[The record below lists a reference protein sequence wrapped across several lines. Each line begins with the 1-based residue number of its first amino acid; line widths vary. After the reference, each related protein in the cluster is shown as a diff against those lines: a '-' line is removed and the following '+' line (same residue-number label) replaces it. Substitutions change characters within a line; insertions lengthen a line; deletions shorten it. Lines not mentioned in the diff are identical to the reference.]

1 MDKDNL
7 EKDIKLNQQNSQEY
21 KVKNT
26 VDKISTDE
34 AVCNIINSM
43 EEEISTIFSRSKS
56 LKPCP
61 IGSAVSGICCKNCSM
76 GPCRVRENTTGL
88 CGATLATI
96 AARNL
101 GRHIAAGASAH
112 SDHGRD
118 MAHLLAL
125 TAQNKAEGLKIK
137 DELKLFRLAK
147 NLGISTNDRTVN
159 EIAAEVAEKS
169 LSLFGNQTGEID
181 LIKIAPKKRQDIW
194 RKYNVVPRGIDREVV
209 EMMHRTNMGVDQD
222 PENILDQAIRTALSD
237 GWGGSM
243 LGTEITD
250 ILFTT
255 PVPLAAKSNLG
266 MLKKDEVNI
275 VIHGHEPTLSEIIAE
290 LSDQE
295 ELVQYAKSKGANGIN
310 VVGICCTANEVLMRQ
325 GVAPIGN
332 FLSQEAA
339 ILTGAVEL
347 MVVDIQCIMQSL
359 GELAKK
365 YHTKL
370 VTSSPKAK
378 IPGAIHMEFNETNG
392 VTLAKE
398 IIKTAIDNFKNRK
411 EKICI
416 PEIKSDLIAGFSH
429 EYIRYMLGGRF
440 RESFRPLNDGI
451 IDGRIQ
457 GIVAIVGCN
466 NARITHDDY
475 HNYLAKELIKRDYL
489 VVQTGCGAIANAKCG
504 IMVPEAMEFAGEGLR
519 SICEAVGI
527 PPILHLGSCVDNSRI
542 LTIASEIV
550 KEGGLGEDISDLP
563 AAGIAPEWM
572 SEKALSIGTYF
583 AASGV
588 YVAFSGQ
595 PIPIESSQEVKKIMT
610 EGWQEKFGGQLEYIQ
625 DIDLLLEKVINVI
638 QAKRKALKIDIK
650 KERVLMDMEA
660 RRKLQ
665 DV

>member
-1 MDKDNL
+1 MNKDK
-7 EKDIKLNQQNSQEY
+7 KDSIELS
-21 KVKNT
+21 
-26 VDKISTDE
+26 SDE
-34 AVCNIINSM
+34 AVCKMLENI
-43 EEEISTIFSRSKS
+43 EEEISTVFTRSQS
-56 LKPCP
+56 MKPCP
-61 IGSAVSGICCKNCSM
+61 IGGSISGICCKNCAM
-76 GPCRVRENTTGL
+76 GPCRVREDNTGL
-88 CGATLATI
+88 CGATLGTI

-101 GRHIAAGASAH
+101 ARHIAAGAAAH

-118 MAHLLAL
+118 MAHLLSL
-125 TAQNKAEGLKIK
+125 TAEGKAEGLKIK
-137 DELKLFRLAK
+137 DELKLFKLAK
-147 NLGISTNDRTVN
+147 ALGVKSGDKSISD
-159 EIAAEVAEKS
+159 IAKETAEKA
-169 LSLFGNQTGEID
+169 LSLFGQQTGEID
-181 LIKIAPKKRQDIW
+181 LINIAPKKRQEIW
-194 RKYNVVPRGIDREVV
+194 RKYKVVPRGIDREVV
-209 EMMHRTNMGVDQD
+209 EMLHRTHMGVDQD
-222 PENILDQAIRTALSD
+222 PENILDQAVRTALSD

-243 LGTEITD
+243 VGTEITD

-255 PVPLAAKSNLG
+255 PVPLAAKTNLG

-290 LSDQE
+290 LADDE
-295 ELVQYAKSKGANGIN
+295 ELVEYAKSKGANGIS

-332 FLSQEAA
+332 FLSQELA
-339 ILTGAVEL
+339 IMTGAVEL

-359 GELAKK
+359 GEIARK

-378 IPGAIHMEFNETNG
+378 IPGAIHLEFQETNG
-392 VTLAKE
+392 VTVAKE
-398 IIKTAIDNFKNRK
+398 IIKMAIDNFQNRK
-411 EKICI
+411 DNVCI

-466 NARITHDDY
+466 NARLTQDKY
-475 HNYLAKELIKRDYL
+475 HNYLAKEFIKRDYL
-489 VVQTGCGAIANAKCG
+489 VVQTGCGAISTAKCG
-504 IMVPEAMEFAGEGLR
+504 IMTPEAMELAGEGLK

-550 KEGGLGEDISDLP
+550 HEGGLGEDISDLP

-595 PIPIESSQEVKKIMT
+595 PIPVESSEEVKKIMT
-610 EGWQEKFGGQLEYIQ
+610 DGWQQKFGGQLEYIP
-625 DIDLLLEKVINVI
+625 DIDQLLSKVIEVI
-638 QAKRKALKIDIK
+638 QAKRKALKIDVK

-660 RRKLQ
+660 RRALQ

>member
-1 MDKDNL
+1 MDNNKEFGNL
-7 EKDIKLNQQNSQEY
+7 S
-21 KVKNT
+21 
-26 VDKISTDE
+26 SDE
-34 AVCNIINSM
+34 AVCKILESM
-43 EEEISTIFSRSKS
+43 DEEISTVFSRSQS

-61 IGSAVSGICCKNCSM
+61 IGSSESGICCKNCSM
-76 GPCRVRENTTGL
+76 GPCRVMGETAGL
-88 CGATLATI
+88 CGATLGTI

-101 GRHIAAGASAH
+101 ARHIAAGTAAH

-125 TAQNKAEGLKIK
+125 TSEGKAEGLKIK
-137 DELKLFRLAK
+137 DDLKLFNFAK
-147 NLGISTNDRTVN
+147 NLGVKTGDKSVN
-159 EIAAEVAEKS
+159 EIAGEAAEKAM
-169 LSLFGNQTGEID
+169 SLFGQQSGEID
-181 LIKIAPKKRQDIW
+181 LMRLAPKKRQEIW
-194 RKYNVVPRGIDREVV
+194 RKHKVMPRGIDREVV

-222 PENILDQAIRTALSD
+222 PENILDQAVRTALAD

-243 LGTEITD
+243 IGTDITD

-255 PVPLAAKSNLG
+255 PVPLAAKTNLG
-266 MLKKDEVNI
+266 MLKEDEVNV

-290 LSDQE
+290 LSDE
-295 ELVQYAKSKGANGIN
+295 NELVEYAKSKGAKGIN

-332 FLSQEAA
+332 FLSQEMA
-339 ILTGAVEL
+339 IMTGAVEL

-359 GELAKK
+359 GELVKK

-370 VTSSPKAK
+370 ITSSPKAK
-378 IPGAIHMEFNETNG
+378 IPGAIHMEFQEVNG
-392 VTLAKE
+392 TALAKE
-398 IIKTAIDNFKNRK
+398 IIKMAIDNFQNRK
-411 EKICI
+411 HKVCI
-416 PEIKSDLIAGFSH
+416 PEISSELVAGFSH

-440 RESFRPLNDGI
+440 RESFRPLNDAI

-466 NARITHDDY
+466 NARICQDKY
-475 HNYLAKELIKRDYL
+475 HNYLAKEFIKRDYL
-489 VVQTGCGAIANAKCG
+489 VVSTGCGALSLAKCG
-504 IMVPEAMEFAGEGLR
+504 IMVPEAMEEAGPGLR

-542 LTIASEIV
+542 LTIVSEIV
-550 KEGGLGEDISDLP
+550 SEGGLGEDISDLP

-595 PIPIESSQEVKKIMT
+595 PIPVESSIEVKNIMT
-610 EGWQEKFGGQLEYIQ
+610 SGWQQKYGGQLEYIA
-625 DIDLLLEKVINVI
+625 DIDELLEKVINVI
-638 QAKRKALKIDIK
+638 QDKRKALKIDTK

-660 RRKLQ
+660 RRALTN
-665 DV
+665 V

>member
-1 MDKDNL
+1 MNKDKRELSDV
-7 EKDIKLNQQNSQEY
+7 S
-21 KVKNT
+21 
-26 VDKISTDE
+26 SDE
-34 AVCNIINSM
+34 AICRLLENM
-43 EEEISTIFSRSKS
+43 EEDVSTVFTRSQS
-56 LKPCP
+56 MKPCP
-61 IGSAVSGICCKNCSM
+61 IGGSISGICCKNCAM
-76 GPCRVRENTTGL
+76 GPCRVREDSAGL
-88 CGATLATI
+88 CGATLGTI
-96 AARNL
+96 TARNL

-125 TAQNKAEGLKIK
+125 TAEGKAEGLKIK
-137 DELKLFRLAK
+137 DELKLFKLAK
-147 NLGISTNDRTVN
+147 NLGIKSGDKSVG
-159 EIAAEVAEKS
+159 EIAKETAEKAM
-169 LSLFGNQTGEID
+169 LLFGQQTGEID
-181 LIKIAPKKRQDIW
+181 LIKIAPKKRQEIW
-194 RKYNVVPRGIDREVV
+194 RKYKVMPRGIDREVV

-222 PENILDQAIRTALSD
+222 PEHILDHAVRTALSD

-243 LGTEITD
+243 IGTEITD

-255 PVPLAAKSNLG
+255 PVPLAAKTNLG
-266 MLKKDEVNI
+266 MLKEDEVNI
-275 VIHGHEPTLSEIIAE
+275 VVHGHEPTLSEIIAE
-290 LSDQE
+290 LADE
-295 ELVQYAKSKGANGIN
+295 KELVEYAKNKGAKGIN

-325 GVAPIGN
+325 GVAPVGN
-332 FLSQEAA
+332 FLSQEMA
-339 ILTGAVEL
+339 IMTGAVEL
-347 MVVDIQCIMQSL
+347 MIVDIQCIMQSL
-359 GELAKK
+359 GQLTKK

-378 IPGAIHMEFNETNG
+378 ISGAIHMEFQEING
-392 VTLAKE
+392 LTLAKE
-398 IIKTAIDNFKNRK
+398 IIKMAADNFPNRK
-411 EKICI
+411 ANVCI

-466 NARITHDDY
+466 NARLTHDKY
-475 HNYLAKELIKRDYL
+475 HNFLTRELIKRDYL
-489 VVQTGCGAIANAKCG
+489 VVQTGCGALSTAKCG
-504 IMVPEAMEFAGEGLR
+504 IMTPESMEYAGEGLR

-550 KEGGLGEDISDLP
+550 EEGGLGEDISDLP

-595 PIPIESSQEVKKIMT
+595 PIPVESSEEVKKIMT
-610 EGWQEKFGGQLEYIQ
+610 VGWQEKYGGQLEYIA
-625 DIDLLLEKVINVI
+625 DIDQLLSKIIDVI
-638 QAKRKALKIDIK
+638 QAKRKALKIDVK

-660 RRKLQ
+660 RRALQ

>member
-1 MDKDNL
+1 MDNNKEFGDL
-7 EKDIKLNQQNSQEY
+7 S
-21 KVKNT
+21 
-26 VDKISTDE
+26 SDE
-34 AVCNIINSM
+34 AVCKILESM
-43 EEEISTIFSRSKS
+43 DEEISTVFSRSQS

-61 IGSAVSGICCKNCSM
+61 IGSSESGICCKNCSM
-76 GPCRVRENTTGL
+76 GPCRVMEETAGL
-88 CGATLATI
+88 CGATLGTI

-101 GRHIAAGASAH
+101 ARHIAAGTAAH

-125 TAQNKAEGLKIK
+125 TSEGKAEGLKIK
-137 DELKLFRLAK
+137 DDLKLFNFAK
-147 NLGISTNDRTVN
+147 NLGVKTGDKSVN
-159 EIAAEVAEKS
+159 EIAGEAAEKAM
-169 LSLFGNQTGEID
+169 SLFGQQSGEID
-181 LIKIAPKKRQDIW
+181 LMRLAPKKRQEIW
-194 RKYNVVPRGIDREVV
+194 RKHKVMPRGIDREVV

-222 PENILDQAIRTALSD
+222 PENILDQAVRTALAD

-243 LGTEITD
+243 IGTDITD

-255 PVPLAAKSNLG
+255 PVPLAAKTNLG
-266 MLKKDEVNI
+266 MLKEDEVNV

-290 LSDQE
+290 LSDE
-295 ELVQYAKSKGANGIN
+295 NELVEYAKGKGAKGIN

-332 FLSQEAA
+332 FLSQEMA
-339 ILTGAVEL
+339 IMTGAVEL

-359 GELAKK
+359 GELVKK

-370 VTSSPKAK
+370 ITSSPKAK
-378 IPGAIHMEFNETNG
+378 IPGAIHMEFQEVNG
-392 VTLAKE
+392 TALAKE
-398 IIKTAIDNFKNRK
+398 IIKMAIDNFQNRK
-411 EKICI
+411 HKVCI
-416 PEIKSDLIAGFSH
+416 PEISSELVAGFSH

-440 RESFRPLNDGI
+440 RESFRPLNDAI

-466 NARITHDDY
+466 NARICQDKY
-475 HNYLAKELIKRDYL
+475 HNYLAKEFIKRDYL
-489 VVQTGCGAIANAKCG
+489 VVSTGCGALSLAKCG
-504 IMVPEAMEFAGEGLR
+504 IMVPEAMEEAGPGLR

-550 KEGGLGEDISDLP
+550 SEGGLGEDISDLP

-595 PIPIESSQEVKKIMT
+595 PIPVESSIEVKNIMT
-610 EGWQEKFGGQLEYIQ
+610 SGWQQKYGGQLEYIA
-625 DIDLLLEKVINVI
+625 DIDELLEKVINVI
-638 QAKRKALKIDIK
+638 QDKRKALKIDTK

-660 RRKLQ
+660 RRALTN
-665 DV
+665 V